1 MPPALPAVA
10 RAGEREARD
19 VQILR
24 WLALLALVFLLPA
37 AKPFLLPVVLAV
49 LLSIVLAGP
58 VRALQRRGIS
68 EPVGALIVVGAV
80 VALVALLLTALAQ
93 PAHEWLRRLPSNME
107 QFSRAIDR
115 LREAIPLLRVQGHA
129 GPGDTQSTLS
139 ETIATQGWTIT
150 RVVLDQAS
158 SLAVATVSTFLL
170 LYFILASEHWF
181 VIRIMQH
188 VPGRRARLHWLAMG
202 RSIQREVAHYLGTMT
217 LINVLLGTAT
227 ALALWW
233 IGLPNP
239 LLWGAIVAVLNYVPY
254 LGPLVIGT
262 LLFAAGVLAFDDF
275 GLMVAPPLAFFG
287 LNVIEAYVVTPL
299 VQGRRLD
306 LNPVFVFLSVMF
318 WGWVWGIAGALVAVP
333 LLVALRNGMRHSRRW
348 RHVSYWLEQPAATT
362 KTIRGMVREPRVP
375 WGQRFRWR
383 ERAAA
388 PAVTTPVASPD
399 VAPPLAAS
407 TAAGAGFAATPA
419 PPQAAPTTLAA
430 PTPPPA
436 STTAVTFAPTT
447 HADTALTR

>member
-1 MPPALPAVA
+1 M
-10 RAGEREARD
+10 E
-19 VQILR
+19 Q
-24 WLALLALVFLLPA
+24 
-37 AKPFLLPVVLAV
+37 
-49 LLSIVLAGP
+49 LS
-58 VRALQRRGIS
+58 RAL
-68 EPVGALIVVGAV
+68 
-80 VALVALLLTALAQ
+80 
-93 PAHEWLRRLPSNME
+93 
-107 QFSRAIDR
+107 DR
-115 LREAIPLLRVQGHA
+115 LREAIPLLRVGGHA
-129 GPGDTQSTLS
+129 PGDAQSTLS

-150 RVVLDQAS
+150 RVVLDQATG
-158 SLAVATVSTFLL
+158 LAVATVSTFLL
-170 LYFILASEHWF
+170 LYFILACEHWF

-239 LLWGAIVAVLNYVPY
+239 LLWGAIVSVLNYVPY

-275 GLMVAPPLAFFG
+275 GLMVAPPLAFFT
-287 LNVIEAYVVTPL
+287 LNVIEAYVVTPM

-348 RHVSYWLEQPAATT
+348 RHVSYWLEQPAETNM
-362 KTIRGMVREPRVP
+362 TIRAMVREPRAP
-375 WGQRFRWR
+375 RPGWSQRFRWR
-383 ERAAA
+383 ERTPPPAAMSAAVAPLAAAA
-388 PAVTTPVASPD
+388 PAADFTATPPAPQASAG
-399 VAPPLAAS
+399 APPALTATVPAA
-407 TAAGAGFAATPA
+407 PA
-419 PPQAAPTTLAA
+419 PRE
-430 PTPPPA
+430 
-436 STTAVTFAPTT
+436 
-447 HADTALTR
+447 DTALTR